1 MLRQKAGWMTRAG
14 YKAALVISLALSLFL
29 AGSGGEIVPQRPD
42 RVDFGDLVPFPDFDR
57 DPRYSPMMAQYEA
70 ILRGEGRF
78 WLGGKEIDLY
88 QIMKSPESN
97 ITATAEEFAVVD
109 MDGDGAVE
117 VILRLTVNG
126 NKGEAY
132 VILHYYDGA
141 VYGFTLFIRQFGTLR
156 ENGTLDHGDICDL
169 LRFDGGETTLVRKTD
184 VYTHSSYT
192 KWGLPQYWYE
202 YFVDGVSTT
211 LEDYRAARKEY
222 CRAKKAKWYGL
233 SFIERHVS
241 FPAVPGT

>member
-1 MLRQKAGWMTRAG
+1 MTRAG
-14 YKAALVISLALSLFL
+14 YKAVLVISLALSLFL

-169 LRFDGGETTLVRKTD
+169 LRFDGGETILVRKTD
-184 VYTHSSYT
+184 VYRSEEHTSELQS
-192 KWGLPQYWYE
+192 P
-202 YFVDGVSTT
+202 
-211 LEDYRAARKEY
+211 
-222 CRAKKAKWYGL
+222 
-233 SFIERHVS
+233 
-241 FPAVPGT
+241 

>member
-1 MLRQKAGWMTRAG
+1 MTRAG
-14 YKAALVISLALSLFL
+14 YKAVLVISLALSLFL

-126 NKGEAY
+126 NKGEA
-132 VILHYYDGA
+132 
-141 VYGFTLFIRQFGTLR
+141 
-156 ENGTLDHGDICDL
+156 
-169 LRFDGGETTLVRKTD
+169 
-184 VYTHSSYT
+184 
-192 KWGLPQYWYE
+192 
-202 YFVDGVSTT
+202 
-211 LEDYRAARKEY
+211 
-222 CRAKKAKWYGL
+222 L
-233 SFIERHVS
+233 SLIHI
-241 FPAVPGT
+241 